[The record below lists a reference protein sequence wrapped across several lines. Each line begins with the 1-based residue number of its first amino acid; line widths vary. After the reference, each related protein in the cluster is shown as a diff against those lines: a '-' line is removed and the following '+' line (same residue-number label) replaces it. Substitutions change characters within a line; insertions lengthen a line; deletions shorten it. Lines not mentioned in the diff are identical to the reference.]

1 MEKKLS
7 LTVALAVSAFV
18 LAAEPVTLTG
28 DAVVPSS
35 DGAMEL
41 VPGKRVWTQ
50 EMVPVDPAKSYILS
64 GEFRT
69 VKEPGTNSP
78 AVFLGVISYDA
89 KKRHIARSMVDAIEG
104 TETELVAPAAKG
116 DKTLIVK
123 DASKWI
129 KTPSAF
135 AIAFDVQP
143 EYADLPNRKLAMLI
157 TKIEQVENGWKVDFS
172 IPLKA
177 DYPAGTPVRQHREG
191 SYCWCGL
198 NNKVISGEEWTA
210 AGSSVTGE
218 YSVGAGYKKFWKG
231 TRFVKIVL
239 FCSKGSK
246 LEFRNLDFSEEN

>member
-89 KKRHIARSMVDAIEG
+89 QKRQIARSMVDAIEG

-143 EYADLPNRKLAMLI
+143 EALASTSARLH
-157 TKIEQVENGWKVDFS
+157 
-172 IPLKA
+172 A
-177 DYPAGTPVRQHREG
+177 
-191 SYCWCGL
+191 
-198 NNKVISGEEWTA
+198 
-210 AGSSVTGE
+210 VT
-218 YSVGAGYKKFWKG
+218 
-231 TRFVKIVL
+231 
-239 FCSKGSK
+239 
-246 LEFRNLDFSEEN
+246 